1 MMGNYLDINGIR
13 LHYLDYP
20 GDGPTLILLHGLTAN
35 AHAFEGLIRAGLSP
49 RLRVL
54 AVDLRGRGLS
64 DHPDGP
70 YGVAD
75 HVADIIGMMDALGM
89 EQAVVGGHSYGGL
102 LTFYM
107 AAHHAERVAQ
117 CVIMDTPAELHP
129 KILDQVKPSLD
140 RLEATFPSWQAYLG
154 HVKSLPYYEGLWD
167 EALEVFYRSDVRENP
182 DGTIEA
188 RSSPAHIAAAAA
200 AGFQIDWPS
209 TVERITR
216 PTLMLRAPDS
226 LGPPGM
232 GPIVSREVAER
243 ALAWIS
249 DARLVDVPGNHITF
263 LFGDSAK
270 KVVEEIVGFVT
281 F

>member
-1 MMGNYLDINGIR
+1 MDRYIDTNGIR

-20 GDGPTLILLHGLTAN
+20 GDGPILILMHGLTAN

-70 YGVAD
+70 YGIPD
-75 HVADIIGMMDALGM
+75 HVDDIVGMMDALGI

-102 LTFYM
+102 LTYYM
-107 AAHHAERVAQ
+107 AAHHAERVTK
-117 CVIMDTPAELHP
+117 CVVMDAPAEVHP
-129 KILDQVKPSLD
+129 KILDQIKPSLD
-140 RLEATFPSWQAYLG
+140 RLGMTFPSWQACLD
-154 HVKSLPYYEGLWD
+154 HAKAMPYYEGLWD
-167 EALEVFYRSDVRENP
+167 DALEEFYRNDVRESP
-182 DGTIEA
+182 DGTIKT
-188 RSSPAHIAAAAA
+188 RSHPEHIAAVAA
-200 AGFQIDWPS
+200 AGLQIDWPA
-209 TVERITR
+209 TVKRITQ

-226 LGPPGM
+226 LGPTEV
-232 GPIVSREVAER
+232 GPIVSHEVAER
-243 ALAWIS
+243 ALAWIP

-270 KVVEEIVGFVT
+270 KVVQEIVAFAAA
-281 F
+281 